1 MQEQAL
7 NHLKLRWL
15 RARVVLRYEATNGDG
30 GRPSEIGIQVQISNY
45 LKLLCGKKDTVV
57 SVEEKAYK
65 DTSGMNQEG
74 ER

>member
-1 MQEQAL
+1 M
-7 NHLKLRWL
+7 
-15 RARVVLRYEATNGDG
+15 VLRYEATNGDG

-45 LKLLCGKKDTVV
+45 LKLLWERKHTVV

-65 DTSGMNQEG
+65 DTSGVNQEG

>member
-1 MQEQAL
+1 
-7 NHLKLRWL
+7 
-15 RARVVLRYEATNGDG
+15 VLRYEATNGDG

-57 SVEEKAYK
+57 SVEEEAYK
-65 DTSGMNQEG
+65 DTSGVNQEG